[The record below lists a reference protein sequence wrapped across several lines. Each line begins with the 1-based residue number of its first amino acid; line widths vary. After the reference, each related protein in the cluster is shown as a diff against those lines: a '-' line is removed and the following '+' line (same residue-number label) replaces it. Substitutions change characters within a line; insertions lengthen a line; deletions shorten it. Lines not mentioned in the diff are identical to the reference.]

1 MGLDLPVS
9 SVAATV
15 PTWPNASTEN
25 TCIVSSHTVTLED
38 CEGDIPIGK
47 PVDGTTCFVL
57 GEDLRPV
64 GPMTTGRLHVSGGG
78 LARGYYAR
86 EEANRKAFLELPG
99 LVPGSPNAITRVYDT
114 GDLVRQRSDG
124 TMEFCGRADSQ
135 IKMRGYRVEPG
146 EIESALLNSCIFK
159 GVFVAPI
166 KREGKD
172 TYLVAFTIPNDGS
185 LLNMKEVQ
193 AYMKRTLPV
202 YMIPRIEVVDE
213 FPFTVHGKVDSRA
226 LVGAYINK
234 LSGTEQIESAQSSH
248 SAQETTKVEDA
259 RNAVEQARRAYEEAM
274 RAEENLRTEK
284 SQQVTQLEQPTQP
297 QEPTQTQAPTQPK
310 STTPLSTLTPN
321 ESTVSWVTGLW
332 ESLLDDTELEDD
344 SDFFEAGGSSLQAA
358 AVIVQVRQRFGKKIT
373 IKDISDN
380 STLTNFSRLLD
391 SITHDRGAEQGRQMD
406 LMLADTKL
414 TSNIEVLDKNIP
426 DWTSPEEGHV
436 FLTGATGFL
445 GIHMIRELVDQS
457 YIKTVRCLVRADNEV
472 SGKARL
478 VNELQK
484 YGLNDRSNMQK
495 IVVVPGDLGKPQF
508 GLSSTKWA
516 TLAQETSAVF
526 HFAAH
531 VNYVE
536 QYEKHRDSN
545 VLGTVTAIELSVA
558 GRTKSLH
565 YTSTAAISGPVR
577 HFAGYDL
584 VKEVDQ
590 PQKFGDW
597 IKYDIG
603 YTQSKWVTEHLMQ
616 DMISKGL
623 PLVLYRPGFMMG
635 ATATGNGNNSDFMAR
650 LFQGCIQIG
659 CRPYL
664 PNQAKSMIP
673 VDYCTT
679 AIRHISSNAKNFGQT
694 FHLTPQ
700 LPSDDID
707 LEELWGWL
715 SLYGYTLETVSYKD
729 WLERLTG
736 GSSLLSNPLLP
747 LLPALQ
753 EPVQKD
759 LTRWE
764 LWNNMAFFDT
774 THTQEALADC
784 AETVSSRFS
793 IEQLGRHIDNWTAH
807 GLLVPSNT
815 AQP

>member
-1 MGLDLPVS
+1 MDQLVS
-9 SVAATV
+9 FAGATSSK
-15 PTWPNASTEN
+15 WSNFITEN

-38 CEGDIPIGK
+38 CEGDIPVGK

-57 GEDLRPV
+57 GDDLKPV
-64 GPMTTGRLHVSGGG
+64 ETMTTGRLHISGTGI
-78 LARGYYAR
+78 ARGYYAR
-86 EEANRKAFLELPG
+86 EEANRKSFLELPG
-99 LVPGSPNAITRVYDT
+99 LVPGSPQAITRVYDT
-114 GDLVRQRSDG
+114 GDLVRQRPDG
-124 TMEFCGRADSQ
+124 SMEFCGRADSQ

-146 EIESALLNSCIFK
+146 EIETALLNSCIFK
-159 GVFVAPI
+159 SVFVAPI
-166 KREGKD
+166 KKEGKD

-185 LLNMKEVQ
+185 ILNMKEVQ

-202 YMIPRIEVVDE
+202 YMIPRVEVVKE

-226 LVGAYINK
+226 LVDSYINK
-234 LSGTEQIESAQSSH
+234 SYATEQVAENEKAQSTH
-248 SAQETTKVEDA
+248 QAQETIDA
-259 RNAVEQARRAYEEAM
+259 EHAKQAVEQAKRAYEEAM
-274 RAEENLRTEK
+274 RAEESLHINE
-284 SQQVTQLEQPTQP
+284 SQNIQKP
-297 QEPTQTQAPTQPK
+297 AQPK
-310 STTPLSTLTPN
+310 AITLSSTSAPN

-332 ESLLDDTELEDD
+332 ESLLDNNDLEEDC
-344 SDFFEAGGSSLQAA
+344 DFFDAGGSSLQAA

-380 STLTNFSRLLD
+380 PTLTGFSQLLD

-414 TSNIEVLDKNIP
+414 SRTIRVSNQKAA

-457 YIKTVRCLVRADNEV
+457 FIKTVRCLVRADDEI

-478 VNELQK
+478 VNELRK
-484 YGLNDRSNMQK
+484 YGLEDSRNMDK
-495 IVVVPGDLGKPQF
+495 VVVIPGNLEKPQF
-508 GLSSTKWA
+508 GLSSAVWA

-536 QYEKHRDSN
+536 QYEKHRASN
-545 VLGTVTAIELSVA
+545 VLGTVTAIELSVV

-565 YTSTAAISGPVR
+565 YTSTAAITGPVR
-577 HFAGYDL
+577 HFTGVGL
-584 VKEVDQ
+584 VKETD
-590 PQKFGDW
+590 PAQKFGDW

-623 PLVLYRPGFMMG
+623 PLILYRPGFMMG
-635 ATATGNGNNSDFMAR
+635 ASATGNGNNSDFMAR

-659 CRPYL
+659 SRPYL

-679 AIRHISSNAKNFGQT
+679 AIRHISSNANNFGQT

-715 SLYGYTLETVSYKD
+715 AQYGYPLETVSYKD
-729 WLERLTG
+729 WLERLTS

-774 THTQEALADC
+774 SLTQQALADC
-784 AETVSSRFS
+784 EETVSSRFS
-793 IEQLGRHIDNWTAH
+793 FEHLGRHIENWTGH
-807 GLLVPSNT
+807 GLIYPSCGM